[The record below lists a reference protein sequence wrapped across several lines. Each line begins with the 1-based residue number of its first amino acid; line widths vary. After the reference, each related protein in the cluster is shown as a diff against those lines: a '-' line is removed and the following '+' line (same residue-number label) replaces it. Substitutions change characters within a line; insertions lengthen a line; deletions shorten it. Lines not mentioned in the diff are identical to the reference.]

1 MDLISDRKVS
11 FTQSVPLFYN
21 NFANFSGRSS
31 RGAYWWWILA
41 SRIIAFSI
49 AFCEAFSGGAY
60 DYDNEFSVISTLF
73 TLVNIIP
80 TIALVTR
87 RLHDVGRSGWWYLIV
102 ITVIGIIPFLYWVC
116 KKGDTGPNKY
126 GEDIEAGR

>member
-1 MDLISDRKVS
+1 MIERYLSLN
-11 FTQSVPLFYN
+11 LFPYFIITSQTLAEEVLEVHIGGGSWLPIL
-21 NFANFSGRSS
+21 FA
-31 RGAYWWWILA
+31 Y
-41 SRIIAFSI
+41 SI

-60 DYDNEFSVISTLF
+60 DYDNEFSVISSLF

-80 TIALVTR
+80 NIALVTR

>member
-1 MDLISDRKVS
+1 MDIINDRKVS

-41 SRIIAFSI
+41 NFIIGSSLG
-49 AFCEAFSGGAY
+49 FCEAFYGGIAI
-60 DYDNEFSVISTLF
+60 ISTLYYF
-73 TLVNIIP
+73 VNIIP
-80 TIALVTR
+80 GLAIITR

-102 ITVIGIIPFLYWVC
+102 ITVIGIIPLLYWVC

>member
-1 MDLISDRKVS
+1 MNIISDRKVS

-31 RGAYWWWILA
+31 RSAYWWWILA
-41 SRIIAFSI
+41 NFIIGSSLG
-49 AFCEAFSGGAY
+49 FCEGFY
-60 DYDNEFSVISTLF
+60 DGIAIISTLYYF
-73 TLVNIIP
+73 VNIIP
-80 TIALVTR
+80 GLAIITR

>member
-41 SRIIAFSI
+41 SYIIAYSI

-60 DYDNEFSVISTLF
+60 DYDNEFSVISSLF

-80 TIALVTR
+80 NIALVTR

-116 KKGDTGPNKY
+116 TVSYTHLTLPTK
-126 GEDIEAGR
+126 A